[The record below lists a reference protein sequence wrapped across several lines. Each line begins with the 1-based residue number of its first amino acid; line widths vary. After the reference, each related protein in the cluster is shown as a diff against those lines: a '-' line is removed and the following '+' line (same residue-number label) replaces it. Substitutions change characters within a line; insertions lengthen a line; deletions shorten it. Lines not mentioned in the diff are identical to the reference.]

1 LTRLIFIGAPGA
13 GKGTQAAILAEHFHI
28 PHISTGDILRAAVK
42 DQTELGLKAKAYMD
56 AGDLVPDSLILD
68 LIRDRL
74 AQSDASTGWILDGFP
89 RNVAQAEFLDK
100 LLVEINQHDYV
111 GLELFVPDD
120 ILVERLMLRGRADDN
135 AETIRHR
142 LGVYHQQT
150 SPLTN
155 FYKNQQRLRQVNGHQ
170 ELAAVAKDLQAAL
183 V

>member
-42 DQTELGLKAKAYMD
+42 DQTELGVKAKEYMD
-56 AGDLVPDSLILD
+56 AGNLVPDSLILD

-74 AQSDASTGWILDGFP
+74 AQSDAATGWILDGFP

-100 LLVEINQHDYV
+100 LLVEIDQQDYV

-135 AETIRHR
+135 ADTIRHR

-150 SPLTN
+150 SPLTT
-155 FYKNQQRLRQVNGHQ
+155 FYQNQQRLRQVNGHQ
-170 ELAAVAKDLQAAL
+170 ELAVVAQDLQAAL
-183 V
+183 A